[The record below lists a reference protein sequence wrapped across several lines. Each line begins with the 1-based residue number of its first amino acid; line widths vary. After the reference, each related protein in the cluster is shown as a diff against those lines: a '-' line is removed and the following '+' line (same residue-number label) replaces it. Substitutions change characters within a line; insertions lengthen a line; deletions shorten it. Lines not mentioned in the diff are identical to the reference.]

1 MLLRSKSMEDVRLEL
16 EDYIDRPDDI
26 LKDLKKKLRELK
38 PLAQKVKAVVEM
50 PGWKEFIQ
58 PFLDNQSHPGK
69 TFKIFRTAKDDIERA
84 ALMGKAEAFFNFN
97 QLINNLLA
105 ILDIED
111 EKEKEEEE
119 EKTKTDLP

>member
-1 MLLRSKSMEDVRLEL
+1 MTLLRSKSMEDVRLEL
-16 EDYIDRPDDI
+16 EEYIDKPDDI
-26 LKDLKKKLRELK
+26 LKDLKKKLKELK
-38 PLAQKVKAVVEM
+38 PLAQKVKAMVEM

-69 TFKIFRTAKDDIERA
+69 TFKIFRKTTNDIERA
-84 ALMGKAEAFFNFN
+84 ALIGKAEAFFNFN

-119 EKTKTDLP
+119 TKKDLL

>member
-1 MLLRSKSMEDVRLEL
+1 MSLLRSKSMEDVRNEL
-16 EDYIDRPDDI
+16 EEYIDRPDDI
-26 LKDLKKKLRELK
+26 LKDLKKKLKELK
-38 PLAQKVKAVVEM
+38 PLAQKVKTVTEM
-50 PGWKEFIQ
+50 PGWTEFIQ

-105 ILDIED
+105 VLAIED
-111 EKEKEEEE
+111 EEDKKKE
-119 EKTKTDLP
+119 